1 MADDARKAPDSADP
15 LDERLDAWS
24 AVLDASSY
32 YEILSVDERAG
43 DREIQAAYQRFAR
56 AFHPD
61 VHGGARAD
69 QLDILKRIFQRGAE
83 AYRVLKNPELRVR
96 YDMARTRG
104 HQRLLPSDVPPP
116 FDASAAG
123 RPLHELCR
131 SAGAKLAANKA
142 ARLIDAGDLAGAK
155 RELLIALAHDGS
167 ANPALTARIDAL
179 EVALYAMGGGS
190 DEG

>member
-1 MADDARKAPDSADP
+1 MADDARDAQDTDA
-15 LDERLDAWS
+15 LDERLHAWDA
-24 AVLDASSY
+24 ALDDSTY
-32 YEILSVDERAG
+32 YEVLGVDERAG

-61 VHGGARAD
+61 VHVGARAQ
-69 QLDILKRIFQRGAE
+69 QLDLLKRIFQRGAE
-83 AYRVLKNPELRVR
+83 AYRVLKNPDLRVR

-104 HQRLLPSDVPPP
+104 HARLLPSDVPPP

-179 EVALYAMGGGS
+179 EVALYAMGGAD
-190 DEG
+190 DE